1 MLSFIKEHG
10 LDDKLSDINTNNNS
24 KDSMYASKTGQQKR
38 QNPEK
43 QEYLTVAS
51 KKQKVKNSTLL
62 LIALFAAGLLCLLLM
77 IKKSAPQAAKAQ
89 STNNEEVQ
97 IETAISRLTG
107 VKSAMFKSIE
117 RIVKKFY
124 EFSDVKQIKVDELV
138 KNPFENEAL
147 MTNLYQISDK
157 NIGSNINQQALRE
170 QLLESCKGMQLLSI
184 MKSDAGNCCV
194 IDDKILYE
202 GDTLRGFLVRKIEDD
217 FVKLE
222 PKLQQGQTDTITAE
236 TEQIILKL
244 SE

>member
-1 MLSFIKEHG
+1 MLSFMKEQG
-10 LDDKLSDINTNNNS
+10 LDDKLSNIKTNNNPT
-24 KDSMYASKTGQQKR
+24 DSTSGSKTGQQQR

-43 QEYLTVAS
+43 QEYLTVAA

-62 LIALFAAGLLCLLLM
+62 LIVLFAAGMLCLLLM
-77 IKKSAPQAAKAQ
+77 IKKSAPQAAKAEG
-89 STNNEEVQ
+89 TNNEEVQ

-147 MTNLYQISDK
+147 LTNLHQVSDK
-157 NIGSNINQQALRE
+157 NNGLNINRQAVRE
-170 QLLESCKGMQLLSI
+170 QLLESCKDMQLLSI
-184 MKSDAGNCCV
+184 MKSDAGNCCM

-202 GDTLRGFLVRKIEDD
+202 GDTLRGFYVRRIGDD

-222 PKLQQGQTDTITAE
+222 PQLQQGQTDKITSE
-236 TEQIILKL
+236 TELIILKL